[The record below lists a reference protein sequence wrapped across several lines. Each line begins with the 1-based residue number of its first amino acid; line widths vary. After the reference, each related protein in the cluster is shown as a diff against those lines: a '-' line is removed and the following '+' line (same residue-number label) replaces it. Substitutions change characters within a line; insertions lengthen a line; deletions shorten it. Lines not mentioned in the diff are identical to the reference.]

1 MSAKISIIIPV
12 LNEASK
18 ITKTVTVA
26 KSGKNVEILVV
37 DGGSQDNTVEIVQAL
52 GLKVLFA
59 SPSRANQMN
68 VGAKAATGEI
78 LLFLHADTH
87 LPAKFDH
94 SVRRVL
100 CQPKTI
106 AGAFAMQIDGSL
118 RGLRLIEKGVNWRSH
133 FLSLPYGDQAIFVKT
148 ETFKALGGFPQLP
161 IMEDFE
167 FVLKLRNCG
176 RIAIIP
182 TPVITSSRRWQKLG
196 VWQTTIMNQLAIAAY
211 FLKIPPER
219 IAKWYCRKS

>member
-12 LNEASK
+12 LNEVNK
-18 ITKTVTVA
+18 IAKTITIA
-26 KSGKNVEILVV
+26 QSGKNIEILVV
-37 DGGSQDNTVEIVQAL
+37 DGGSQDNTVELVQAL

-78 LLFLHADTH
+78 LLFLHADTL
-87 LPAKFDH
+87 LPRKFARN
-94 SVRRVL
+94 VRRVL
-100 CQPKTI
+100 CQPNII
-106 AGAFAMQIDGSL
+106 AGAFALQIDGSL
-118 RGLRLIEKGVNWRSH
+118 KGLRLVEKGVNLRSH

-148 ETFKALGGFPQLP
+148 ETFKALGGFPLLP

-167 FVLKLRNCG
+167 FVLKLRNYG
-176 RIAIIP
+176 QIAIIP
-182 TPVITSSRRWQKLG
+182 TPVITSCRRWQKLG
-196 VWQTTIMNQLAIAAY
+196 VWQTTIINQLAIAAY

-219 IAKWYCRKS
+219 IAQWYRRY

>member
-12 LNEASK
+12 LNEANK
-18 ITKTVTVA
+18 IAKTLTIA
-26 KSGKNVEILVV
+26 QSGKNIEILVV

-59 SPSRANQMN
+59 LPSRANQMN

-78 LLFLHADTH
+78 LLFLHADTL
-87 LPAKFDH
+87 LPRKFAH

-100 CQPKTI
+100 CQPNTI

-118 RGLRLIEKGVNWRSH
+118 RGLRLVEKGVNLRSH

-196 VWQTTIMNQLAIAAY
+196 VWQTTIINQLAITAY

-219 IAKWYCRKS
+219 IAQWYRRKS

>member
-1 MSAKISIIIPV
+1 MSAKISIVIPV
-12 LNEASK
+12 LNEATTIAK
-18 ITKTVTVA
+18 TIAITQL
-26 KSGKNVEILVV
+26 GKNIEILVV
-37 DGGSQDNTVEIVQAL
+37 DGGSQDNTVELVRSL
-52 GLKVLFA
+52 GLKVLLA
-59 SPSRANQMN
+59 STGRANQMN
-68 VGAKAATGEI
+68 AGAKAATGEI

-87 LPAKFDH
+87 LPAKFDR

-100 CQPKTI
+100 RQPKTI
-106 AGAFAMQIDGSL
+106 AGAFALQIDGSL
-118 RGLRLIEKGVNWRSH
+118 LGLRLIEKGVNWRSH

-148 ETFKALGGFPQLP
+148 GTFKALGGFPQLP

-167 FVLKLRNCG
+167 FVLKLRNWG
-176 RIAIIP
+176 GIAIIP

-219 IAKWYCRKS
+219 IAKWYRRKS